1 MYSTAQVFPSL
12 FFLISNEILDVSI
25 ILFLSIILCA
35 EIKKQFKNST
45 TMKVSQNGLFWF
57 SKFGAGGGPE
67 ITLTLTS
74 VISEQANTDW

>member
-12 FFLISNEILDVSI
+12 FFLISDEILDVSI
-25 ILFLSIILCA
+25 ILFLSTILCA
-35 EIKKQFKNST
+35 EKKQFKNSRIMT
-45 TMKVSQNGLFWF
+45 VSQNGLFWF

-74 VISEQANTDW
+74 VKSEQANTDW